1 MQIFTIFQVIMMTT
15 MAAIMTTTMVGLVT
29 IMRPSPVAL
38 EEVEEVSVVL
48 EEVGEASVVL
58 GEALGALV
66 DLVRQMRDLRRITLP
81 MTTLHMRKEFKQ
93 QVCLQMALVVL
104 TENLLVEDL
113 VEAIQQLQK
122 MLRVD
127 QALQDWEHL
136 QKDLGHL

>member
-1 MQIFTIFQVIMMTT
+1 MMTT

-38 EEVEEVSVVL
+38 EAVEEVEEVSAVL
-48 EEVGEASVVL
+48 EEVGEAAVVL

-66 DLVRQMRDLRRITLP
+66 DLVRQMRDLRRITLH
-81 MTTLHMRKEFKQ
+81 MTTLHIRKEFQQ

-104 TENLLVEDL
+104 KANLLVEGL
-113 VEAIQQLQK
+113 VGAIPQLQK

-127 QALQDWEHL
+127 QVLQDWEHL